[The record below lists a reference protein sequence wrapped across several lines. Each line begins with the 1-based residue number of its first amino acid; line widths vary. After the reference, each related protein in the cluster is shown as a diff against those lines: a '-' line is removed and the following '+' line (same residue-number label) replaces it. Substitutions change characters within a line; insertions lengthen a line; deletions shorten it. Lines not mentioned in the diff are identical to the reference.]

1 LILYLL
7 YKNYI
12 SGNITMRLKEFY
24 LELSVLLNYFQS
36 FSLLFAR
43 LALAYGF
50 YEPALTKWRNFYTTT
65 EWFSSLGIPF
75 APFMTLLAASTEV
88 IGVIFLVL
96 GLFTRIITVPL
107 MIIMLVAM
115 ITVHISHGF
124 SVANNGIEIP
134 LYYFLFLSLLA
145 SHGAGAFSLDALIFR
160 KEK

>member
-1 LILYLL
+1 
-7 YKNYI
+7 
-12 SGNITMRLKEFY
+12 MRLKEFY

-43 LALAYGF
+43 LVLAYGF

-75 APFMTLLAASTEV
+75 SPFMTLLTASTEIV
-88 IGVIFLVL
+88 GVIFLVL
-96 GLFTRIITVPL
+96 GLFTRIITLPL
-107 MIIMLVAM
+107 IIIMLVAM

-124 SVANNGIEIP
+124 SVSNNGVEIP

-145 SHGAGAFSLDALIFR
+145 SHGAGEFSLDALIFR